1 MPAAELERRLTEAFP
16 DAEITITD
24 LAGDGDHYKAR
35 IVSPAFAGLPRVRQ
49 HQLVNKALADVLGTP
64 PKDAMRYRPF
74 GATYGMAV
82 STVSLLLDDS
92 NRKSARDWC
101 ELIEAAMGAGIN
113 AFELA
118 GHSDTLLD
126 GLSQAMGQI
135 ERRLLFLAWQ
145 APAIGNL
152 DHTTGMILRRLG
164 TDYLDLV
171 VVEDLGQLEFARTL
185 KHSRQ
190 ARQIGVWGSGE
201 TMDLALDRPGVDCLI
216 TPYSLTSGWKER
228 HRLKVASERNIAV
241 IARDVCPAE
250 LTGADKPGLIP
261 KGWFKKKPKI
271 SARSPYA
278 FLEQTHGWT
287 GEEICLAFALFEPAV
302 TSVQVQADGPERIV
316 RLATVPERD
325 LPTGVAAQ
333 IEMARFSGDQKNC
346 LPRRLDQAALRS

>member
-1 MPAAELERRLTEAFP
+1 
-16 DAEITITD
+16 
-24 LAGDGDHYKAR
+24 
-35 IVSPAFAGLPRVRQ
+35 
-49 HQLVNKALADVLGTP
+49 
-64 PKDAMRYRPF
+64 MRYRPF

-82 STVSLLLDDS
+82 SAVSLLLDDAS
-92 NRKSARDWC
+92 RKSARDWR
-101 ELIEAAMGAGIN
+101 ELIEAAMVAGIN

-118 GHSDTLLD
+118 GHSDALLD
-126 GLSQAMGQI
+126 GLSEAMAGV
-135 ERRLLFLAWQ
+135 ERRLLFLAWR
-145 APAIGNL
+145 APAIGSL

-164 TDYLDLV
+164 TDYADLV
-171 VVEDLGQLEFARTL
+171 VVEDLGQIEFARTL
-185 KHSRQ
+185 KHSRA
-190 ARQIGVWGSGE
+190 ARQIGVAGSGE

-271 SARSPYA
+271 STRSAYH
-278 FLEQTHGWT
+278 FLEDTPGWT

-302 TSVQVQADGPERIV
+302 TSVQMEADSVERV
-316 RLATVPERD
+316 NKLASVPERD

-333 IEMARFSGDQKNC
+333 IEMARFSNDQ
-346 LPRRLDQAALRS
+346 RA